1 MVLANVIAFAV
12 ITRYCEISFPC
23 KSLCL
28 QMTAEVNK
36 ITVSVQCNLIFIFV
50 ELSEIANSFVEIRL
64 VLEIQNFAS
73 FIKTRLY

>member
-12 ITRYCEISFPC
+12 ITRYCEISFLC